1 MGCVIKS
8 KNEVWKGALW
18 NQGVLMHEESGS
30 EEKNLIFHFL
40 PTPFFTLKIPG
51 PHYKSK
57 KNSSDYR
64 LLGTQN
70 DRLKPTVSS
79 QKSVFKNMYLV
90 LRYWQ
95 KCIRIWLFKQNDKIW
110 LPFRQYLWTQ
120 CIFFKTDFCIETLGL
135 SRSLVPWSL

>member
-1 MGCVIKS
+1 MKVLGDQKYIEKLMVNQWVS
-8 KNEVWKGALW
+8 ESVRFW
-18 NQGVLMHEESGS
+18 NVKLASQ
-30 EEKNLIFHFL
+30 
-40 PTPFFTLKIPG
+40 LKIPG

-70 DRLKPTVSS
+70 DRLKPTVST
-79 QKSVFKNMYLV
+79 QTSVLKNMYLV

-110 LPFRQYLWTQ
+110 LPFCQYLWTQ
-120 CIFFKTDFCIETLGL
+120 CIFSETDFYIETVGS
-135 SRSLVPWSL
+135 SRSFWVPWSL